1 MSITYHVEEP
11 ISRAYHR
18 AILLGWESGGVEGV
32 ACEELELFTGSNEVV
47 HRRLLRLGGDVAMN
61 EPVCS
66 RLAAWMRL
74 HGLPCAIQYQYQ
86 RPGNCSVTRTES
98 TVNVMMA
105 PSTSSPVPVK
115 PRTRGVPMVSGPVLF
130 NAVSRKSGEV
140 SNTEGPRPSHQGPGA
155 LLFAAAGIA
164 EVDWS
169 IAAKENARRAADIM
183 TVLETG

>member
-1 MSITYHVEEP
+1 
-11 ISRAYHR
+11 
-18 AILLGWESGGVEGV
+18 
-32 ACEELELFTGSNEVV
+32 
-47 HRRLLRLGGDVAMN
+47 
-61 EPVCS
+61 
-66 RLAAWMRL
+66 
-74 HGLPCAIQYQYQ
+74 
-86 RPGNCSVTRTES
+86 
-98 TVNVMMA
+98 
-105 PSTSSPVPVK
+105 
-115 PRTRGVPMVSGPVLF
+115 MVSGPVLL